1 MLYQQ
6 AKQGDYMAKIKY
18 AIIDDGGMLNGKLF
32 AYADDE
38 QKLVAEYDKM
48 WTLAP
53 FTYPLIS
60 SRRKMTIVSFDD
72 AMKICDNQT
81 PDHVF
86 ESAGVVVE
94 K

>member
-1 MLYQQ
+1 
-6 AKQGDYMAKIKY
+6 MAKIKY
-18 AIIDDGGMLNGKLF
+18 AKIDDGGMLHGKLF

-38 QKLVAEYDKM
+38 QKLVAEFDKE

-53 FTYPLIS
+53 FTYPLIA
-60 SRRKMTIVSFDD
+60 SRRVLADLSYEE
-72 AMKICDNQT
+72 AMQITCDKT

>member
-1 MLYQQ
+1 
-6 AKQGDYMAKIKY
+6 MAKIKY

-32 AYADDE
+32 AYADE
-38 QKLVAEYDKM
+38 GQKLVAEFDKE

-60 SRRKMTIVSFDD
+60 SRRVMSEVSFED
-72 AMKICDNQT
+72 AMKITNDKT
-81 PDHVF
+81 PDNVF
-86 ESAGVVVE
+86 ESVGIVAE

>member
-1 MLYQQ
+1 
-6 AKQGDYMAKIKY
+6 MAKIKY

-32 AYADDE
+32 AYADE
-38 QKLVAEYDKM
+38 GQQLVAEFDKE

-60 SRRKMTIVSFDD
+60 SRRAMTEVSFDD
-72 AMKICDNQT
+72 AMKITNNKT

-86 ESAGVVVE
+86 ESAGITPE

>member
-1 MLYQQ
+1 
-6 AKQGDYMAKIKY
+6 MAKIKY

-38 QKLVAEYDKM
+38 QKLVAEYDKV
-48 WTLAP
+48 WSLAP

-60 SRRKMTIVSFDD
+60 SRRQMTELCFDE
-72 AMKICDNQT
+72 AMKICNNQT
-81 PDHVF
+81 PDQIF